1 MKNAEGFYLKINEI
15 IDACSGIV
23 KKDRSYSL
31 PNGRRN
37 FGFIYF
43 LSGQTTYTFNNCV
56 YTVGKGDMIFLKE
69 SSMPYRISSRKG
81 TENLAL
87 NFTIHKKAS
96 FGEVLDELIND
107 PLPVLVSKKKIPKY
121 RKIMENAINAISKN
135 NFGAHMIAMSA
146 VYEISQDFLL
156 DLMLKNIK
164 SDDYNMVLPAKR
176 FIDNN
181 FNKEISIV
189 ELANRCNMCETNF
202 RKKFSSI
209 FGLSPS
215 GYIYSVRI
223 NNAKNLFSSGAYSVE
238 EVAKLCGF
246 DDANYFSRFFKK
258 HTGLTPLEYKN
269 SN

>member
-56 YTVGKGDMIFLKE
+56 YTVGEGDMIFLKE

-96 FGEVLDELIND
+96 FGEVLDELTCACQQEKNTQ
-107 PLPVLVSKKKIPKY
+107 IPQDYGKCNQCHQQKQL
-121 RKIMENAINAISKN
+121 RC
-135 NFGAHMIAMSA
+135 AH
-146 VYEISQDFLL
+146 D
-156 DLMLKNIK
+156 
-164 SDDYNMVLPAKR
+164 
-176 FIDNN
+176 
-181 FNKEISIV
+181 
-189 ELANRCNMCETNF
+189 CNECC
-202 RKKFSSI
+202 I
-209 FGLSPS
+209 
-215 GYIYSVRI
+215 
-223 NNAKNLFSSGAYSVE
+223 
-238 EVAKLCGF
+238 
-246 DDANYFSRFFKK
+246 
-258 HTGLTPLEYKN
+258 
-269 SN
+269 